1 MPPPEPNAADISPDL
16 CIFFREA
23 LLDWAAQNPRPM
35 PWKGERDPYKIWL
48 SEIIL
53 QQTRVEQGLPY
64 YEKFVA
70 QFPTAR
76 HLADA
81 PEDEVLK
88 LWEGLGYYSR
98 ARNLH
103 FAAKQI
109 ANDLGGNFPNTYQ
122 GIAGLKGVGPYTAAA
137 IASFAFNLPH
147 AVLDG
152 NVYRVLARFAGIR
165 TPIGTPKAQK
175 EFGALAKALLH
186 PDWPAAHNQ
195 AIMDFGATC
204 CTPQQPRCSACPLQ
218 ARCKAHAAGQV
229 GELPVKAKAG
239 ARKKRHFHYWVV
251 QCKGQVLLR
260 KREGKDIWRGL
271 WEFPH
276 SEGPQAEP
284 PLGGR
289 LLRVSEGHRQ
299 LLTHREVEASFYE
312 IKLDVAP
319 DAIEM
324 AANSLFEGCFW
335 VKAED
340 LKKKFA
346 FPQIIGRYLQNV
358 F

>member
-1 MPPPEPNAADISPDL
+1 MPLPEPNAAEVPL
-16 CIFFREA
+16 ETCVFFRQA
-23 LLDWAAQNPRPM
+23 MLNWAAQNPRPM
-35 PWKGERDPYKIWL
+35 PWKAERDPYKIWL

-70 QFPTAR
+70 QFPTVR

-103 FAAKQI
+103 IAAKQI
-109 ANDLGGNFPNTYQ
+109 VNDWNGIFPNTYL

-137 IASFAFNLPH
+137 IASFAFNLPC

-152 NVYRVLARFAGIR
+152 NVYRVLARFAGIS
-165 TPIGTPKAQK
+165 TPVGTPKAQK
-175 EFGALAKALLH
+175 EFGALANALLN
-186 PDWPAAHNQ
+186 PDQPAAHNQ

-204 CTPQQPRCSACPLQ
+204 CTPQRPRCDTCPLQ
-218 ARCKAHAAGQV
+218 ARCKAHASGQTT
-229 GELPVKAKAG
+229 ELPVKVKAT

-251 QCKGQVLLR
+251 QCQGQVLLR
-260 KREGKDIWRGL
+260 KREGKDIWQGL
-271 WEFPH
+271 WEFPY
-276 SEGPQAEP
+276 SEAPLTEI
-284 PLGGR
+284 PLGGH
-289 LLRVSEGHRQ
+289 LLRVSEGYRQ
-299 LLTHREVEASFYE
+299 LLTHQEVGASFYE
-312 IKLDVAP
+312 I
-319 DAIEM
+319 
-324 AANSLFEGCFW
+324 SLGSMPSVLELKAYKPFDGCCW
-335 VKAED
+335 AKMED